1 MELFKPNCVA
11 EFTAQVAVGGGEEV
25 EGRDVEVAQREIVA
39 SCGLARGGAARK
51 PEKRRAAA

>member
-11 EFTAQVAVGGGEEV
+11 KFTAQVAVWGGEEV
-25 EGRDVEVAQREIVA
+25 AGRGVEVAWREVVA

-51 PEKRRAAA
+51 PEKR